1 MKNFGKILNGAL
13 LSTVK
18 NSFDMLDATQRL
30 FDEFDT
36 EAFSKSVIDRK
47 NALLVQGNEWLN
59 RLNDFFKEVKDT
71 VTAFTVTVPFE
82 PGKDTINLSVTDGV
96 LTIETEYQGKT
107 STRKSTNTVTL
118 PKDCDVD
125 RMTHT
130 INKDK
135 HTATVIIPKK
145 ASESNAESKLQKE
158 IENAR
163 EKARETVKLIKK
175 TIDDAVEEGKKTVEI
190 VKKERA
196 AKKTV
201 KAVAEPKAKT
211 VEPKAKKVAEPK
223 ATHKKVTTKKRVS
236 KK

>member
-145 ASESNAESKLQKE
+145 ADSGAESKLQKE

-163 EKARETVKLIKK
+163 AKARETVKIIKK
-175 TIDDAVEEGKKTVEI
+175 TIDEAVEEGKKTVEI

-201 KAVAEPKAKT
+201 KPVAEPKAKT

-223 ATHKKVTTKKRVS
+223 AKKKDSHKKATTKK
-236 KK
+236 